1 MNIRS
6 VYVFLIIA
14 LSLGLLFEWS
24 SDKKN
29 QSIERHLEDVESP
42 SFIAGD
48 DYIVLENEE
57 LYVVVAVETGAI
69 VETRLKKYLV
79 EDVEGSVG
87 YRVFGR
93 SDDSTFNYYFRSGD
107 TGANPSYVVFD
118 NGPGF
123 VELYDESLG
132 VSKKISF
139 CI

>member
-57 LYVVVAVETGAI
+57 LYMVVAVETGAI

-93 SDDSTFNYYFRSGD
+93 SDDSTFNYYFRRR
-107 TGANPSYVVFD
+107 
-118 NGPGF
+118 
-123 VELYDESLG
+123 
-132 VSKKISF
+132 
-139 CI
+139 

>member
-6 VYVFLIIA
+6 VYVFLIIT

-29 QSIERHLEDVESP
+29 QSIERHLEDAKSP
-42 SFIAGD
+42 SFVAGD
-48 DYIVLENEE
+48 DYVVLENEE
-57 LYVVVAVETGAI
+57 LYVVVEVETGAI

-93 SDDSTFNYYFRSGD
+93 SDDSKFNYYFR
-107 TGANPSYVVFD
+107 NNFL
-118 NGPGF
+118 F
-123 VELYDESLG
+123 R
-132 VSKKISF
+132 KIIRRF
-139 CI
+139 TDHFIITFTIIF